1 MKIFNDK
8 TILVT
13 GGTGTFGKKFILYL
27 LEKSKCKKII
37 IFSRDEF
44 KQYNLKE
51 EIPSKYHNKIRF
63 FLGDVRD
70 SQRMLQ
76 VTKNVNFLVHAAAI
90 KQVPA
95 SEYNPSEAIKTNIEG
110 AQNVIEACLENN
122 VTNIIALSTDKA
134 VNPIN
139 LYGATKLVSDKLFIA
154 ANNLSNNKL
163 SNFSVV
169 RYGNVM
175 NSRGSVIPFFNE
187 LSKNRKNKIPITDKK
202 MTRFWISTTEA
213 VKFVCNSFSLMKGGE
228 IFIPKLP
235 SIKIIDLAK
244 AIAPNNKIEYV
255 GLRPGEK
262 ITEVLCGPDSQH
274 EILEFKNYFVQ
285 TPSFNFID
293 ANKNYQISK
302 NFETA
307 KKVKLDFVYDSST
320 NPVILNTNQIK
331 KLILKS

>member
-1 MKIFNDK
+1 MKIFNNK
-8 TILVT
+8 TILIT
-13 GGTGTFGKKFILYL
+13 GGTGTFGKKFLFYL

-51 EIPSKYHNKIRF
+51 ETPNKYHGKIRF

-70 SQRMLQ
+70 SHRMFQ
-76 VTKNVNFLVHAAAI
+76 VTKNVDFLVHAAAI

-95 SEYNPSEAIKTNIEG
+95 SEYNPTEAIKTNIDG
-110 AQNVIEACLENN
+110 AENVIEACLKNK
-122 VTNIIALSTDKA
+122 VRNIIALSTDKA

-154 ANNLSNNKL
+154 ANNLSNDK
-163 SNFSVV
+163 SSKFSVV

-175 NSRGSVIPFFNE
+175 NSRGSVVPFFKE
-187 LSKNRKNKIPITDKK
+187 LSKNKKNNIPITDNK
-202 MTRFWISTTEA
+202 MTRFWISTIDA
-213 VKFVCNSFSLMKGGE
+213 VKFVCNSFYLMKGGE

-235 SIKIIDLAK
+235 SVKIVDLAK
-244 AIAPNNKIEYV
+244 VIAPDNKVKII

-262 ITEVLCGPDSQH
+262 ITEVLCGPDTQH
-274 EILEFKNYFVQ
+274 QLLEFKNYFTQ
-285 TPSFNFID
+285 IPSFNFID
-293 ANKNYQISK
+293 SNKCYHISK
-302 NFETA
+302 NLEKA
-307 KKVKLDFVYDSST
+307 KKVKPNFIYDSLT
-320 NPVILNTNQIK
+320 NSEILNVNQIK

>member
-1 MKIFNDK
+1 MKVFNNK
-8 TILVT
+8 IILIT
-13 GGTGTFGKKFILYL
+13 GGTGTFGKKFLLYL

-51 EIPSKYHNKIRF
+51 EIPSKYYSKVRF

-70 SQRMLQ
+70 SQRMLR
-76 VTKNVNFLVHAAAI
+76 VTKNVDFLVHAAAI

-110 AQNVIEACLENN
+110 AQNVIEACLENK
-122 VTNIIALSTDKA
+122 VKNIIALSTDKA

-154 ANNLSNNKL
+154 ANNLSNSKL
-163 SNFSVV
+163 SKFSVV
-169 RYGNVM
+169 RYGNVI
-175 NSRGSVIPFFNE
+175 NSRGSVIPFFKE
-187 LSKNRKNKIPITDKK
+187 LSKSKKKIPITDKK
-202 MTRFWISTTEA
+202 MTRFWISTAEA
-213 VKFVCNSFSLMKGGE
+213 VQFVCNSFHLMKGGE

-235 SIKIIDLAK
+235 SIKITDLAK
-244 AIAPNNKIEYV
+244 AIAPNNKIEFI

-293 ANKNYQISK
+293 DNKNYQISK
-302 NFETA
+302 NFEKA
-307 KKVKLDFVYDSST
+307 KKVDLDFVYDSTT
-320 NPVILNTNQIK
+320 NPMILNINQIK
-331 KLILKS
+331 TLILKT

>member
-1 MKIFNDK
+1 MKVFNNK
-8 TILVT
+8 IILIT
-13 GGTGTFGKKFILYL
+13 GGTGTFGKNFLLYL

-51 EIPSKYHNKIRF
+51 EIPSKYYGKVRF

-70 SQRMLQ
+70 SQRMLR
-76 VTKNVNFLVHAAAI
+76 VTKNVDFLVHAAAI

-110 AQNVIEACLENN
+110 AQNVIEACLENK
-122 VTNIIALSTDKA
+122 VKNIIALSTDKA

-154 ANNLSNNKL
+154 ANNLSNSKL
-163 SNFSVV
+163 SKFSVV
-169 RYGNVM
+169 RYGNVI
-175 NSRGSVIPFFNE
+175 NSRGSVVPFFKE
-187 LSKNRKNKIPITDKK
+187 LSKSKKKIPITDKK

-213 VKFVCNSFSLMKGGE
+213 VQFVCNSFHLMKGGE

-235 SIKIIDLAK
+235 SIKITDLAK
-244 AIAPNNKIEYV
+244 AIAPNNKIEFI

-302 NFETA
+302 NFEKA
-307 KKVKLDFVYDSST
+307 KKVDLDFVYDSST
-320 NPVILNTNQIK
+320 NPVILNVNQIK
-331 KLILKS
+331 TLILKS